1 MTGWE
6 WLAVQLV
13 LMIVSTAISMSMAP
27 DAPTNPNA
35 EAGKLETPT
44 AEEGSPIPVIF
55 GTVIVKR
62 SNVVWYGDSL
72 VTDIVVD
79 SGSGGKK

>member
-27 DAPTNPNA
+27 GAPTNPNA

-44 AEEGSPIPVIF
+44 AEEGSSISVGF
-55 GTVIVKR
+55 GTNVIKR
-62 SNVVWYGDSL
+62 SNVVWYGDSM
-72 VTDIVVD
+72 VTDIVVS